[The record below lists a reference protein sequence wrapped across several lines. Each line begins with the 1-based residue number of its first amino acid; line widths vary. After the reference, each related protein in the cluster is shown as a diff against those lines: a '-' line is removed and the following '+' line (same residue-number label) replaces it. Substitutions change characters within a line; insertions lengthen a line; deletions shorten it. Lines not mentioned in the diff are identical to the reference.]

1 MKELLG
7 DKLGC
12 EIRAHRLQCGSGLY
26 AFMHFMANVNYLPHS
41 LCRKLSCIYGGVR
54 ARS

>member
-12 EIRAHRLQCGSGLY
+12 EIRAHWLQCGSGLY
-26 AFMHFMANVNYLPHS
+26 AFMHFMANMNYLPLIH
-41 LCRKLSCIYGGVR
+41 CAASCLAFIME
-54 ARS
+54 